1 MCSLESLAV
10 AADAPHAARRS
21 FLTGCV
27 ESLAVPPGPLQRQAM
42 STAPAATIPMQVAK
56 II

>member
-1 MCSLESLAV
+1 MCSL
-10 AADAPHAARRS
+10 
-21 FLTGCV
+21 

-42 STAPAATIPMQVAK
+42 STAPAATIPLQVAK

>member
-10 AADAPHAARRS
+10 ASDAPHAARRS

-27 ESLAVPPGPLQRQAM
+27 ESLAVPAGPLQRQAM
-42 STAPAATIPMQVAK
+42 STAPAATIPMQAAK